1 MNKRIL
7 FGISF
12 IIATHSLFVLLTQN
26 SIFRF
31 ALISNDYKLVAKEMM
46 KTFVT
51 TIIVA
56 IVVLLIVFF
65 ISLLSGTII
74 INKVGK
80 DKEDDQW

>member
-1 MNKRIL
+1 MNKRIF

-12 IIATHSLFVLLTQN
+12 IIATHGLFVLLTQI

-31 ALISNDYKLVAKEMM
+31 ALISNDYKLAVTEMM
-46 KTFVT
+46 NTFVA

-56 IVVLLIVFF
+56 IAVLLIMFF
-65 ISLLSGTII
+65 IGLLSGMII

-80 DKEDDQW
+80 NKEDD